1 MINLAFIF
9 HMHQPYYKNLL
20 TQESDLPWVRLHGVK
35 DYLDMVQILEKF
47 PKIKQTFNVV
57 PSLFEQVEDYNNGLV
72 IDRFSELTK
81 KPAPQLSKQDKDFIL
96 QNFFSINKERVI
108 ATFAR
113 YYELYLKKQRGQE
126 FSIQDYLDLQ
136 VYFNLSWIDP

>member
-1 MINLAFIF
+1 MLNLAFIF

-20 TQESDLPWVRLHGVK
+20 TQESQLPWVRLHGVK

-57 PSLFEQVEDYNNGLV
+57 PSLFEQIEDYNNNLV
-72 IDRFSELTK
+72 KDKFSELTQ
-81 KPAPQLSKQDKDFIL
+81 KPASELTKQDKDFIL
-96 QNFFSINKERVI
+96 QNFFSINRERVI

-113 YYELYLKKQRGQE
+113 YYELYLKNNADRS
-126 FSIQDYLDLQ
+126 F
-136 VYFNLSWIDP
+136 LSKISWTCKFILT